1 MHRKIELSFFLVI
14 AILAFVF
21 TYFIFKPYVTALF
34 LALVIFIV
42 FKPVHKKIL
51 KSLGEKR
58 ILASALTV
66 VVISILI
73 LVPFAVFGSI
83 LFDEATD
90 LYQRILDNDTRAGLL
105 ARASDSIEDFVGRFA
120 PRAEIELQDYVG
132 NTLGF
137 LVNNFNQVFSGLF
150 QFAVNLFV
158 MVLGLFF
165 LFRDGD
171 KLKTNLLALSPLS
184 DTYDLDIFDHAE
196 RAINSV
202 VRGYLFIGLI
212 QGLLTGFG
220 FAIFGVP
227 NAALWGA
234 IAAVTSLIPAIGTA
248 VVLIPGI
255 AYLFFGSHLGA
266 AVGLLIWSVIAV
278 GLVDNILA
286 PIFIERGIKIHP
298 FLILLSLL
306 GGLSFF
312 GLIGFIAGPVILSI
326 FVTLIHLYPKV
337 VKSAIS

>member
-1 MHRKIELSFFLVI
+1 MHRKIELGFFLVI
-14 AILAFVF
+14 AVLALVF
-21 TYFIFKPYVTALF
+21 TYFIFKPYLTALF

-42 FKPVHKKIL
+42 FKPVHKKIVGA
-51 KSLGEKR
+51 LGGR
-58 ILASALTV
+58 PNLSSALTV
-66 VVISILI
+66 VVISALI

-90 LYQRILDNDTRAGLL
+90 LYQRIANNEIRAGLL
-105 ARASDSIEDFVGRFA
+105 ARASDSVENFIGRFA
-120 PRAEIELQDYVG
+120 PRAEIELEDYIG

-137 LVNNFNQVFSGLF
+137 VVKNFNQVFSGLF
-150 QFAVNLFV
+150 QVAVNLFV

-171 KLKTNLLALSPLS
+171 KLKTNLLALSPLP
-184 DTYDLDIFDHAE
+184 DAYDLDIFDHVE
-196 RAINSV
+196 RAVNSV

-234 IAAVTSLIPAIGTA
+234 VAAVTSLIPVIGTA
-248 VVLIPGI
+248 AVLIPGI
-255 AYLFFGSHLGA
+255 AYLFFGGHLGA
-266 AVGLLIWSVIAV
+266 TAGLLVWGVIAV

-312 GLIGFIAGPVILSI
+312 GLTGFLAGPVILSI
-326 FVTLIHLYPKV
+326 FVTLIHLYPRV
-337 VKSAIS
+337 VRDAA